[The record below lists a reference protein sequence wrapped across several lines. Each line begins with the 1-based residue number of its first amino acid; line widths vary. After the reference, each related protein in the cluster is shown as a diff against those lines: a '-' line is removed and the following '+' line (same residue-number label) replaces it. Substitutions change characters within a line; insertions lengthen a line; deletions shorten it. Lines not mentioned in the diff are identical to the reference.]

1 MDIIGL
7 GEAGCNI
14 AECFRKYP
22 QYKNIYKIDSVE
34 HKESGKFFKIKERAT
49 FEDYEEKCPS
59 MKRFFAKLSKEVIFV
74 VGGSGRCSLMSLAV
88 LEQIKDREIII
99 LFVKPDSDLLSEDRK
114 KIGKIVFNV
123 LQEYTRSG
131 LFDRMLIVDNI
142 RVQKTLDSISIMNY
156 FEKMNELIASTVHMI
171 NVYKNIKPVYE
182 NKLEKSVSCRVGTI
196 GLYELESSENKVM
209 FDLDF
214 PRYKRYFYC
223 INEEKLNNDG
233 DLLNIISSQMKEQ
246 ASSDE
251 TNVSFGIYATNYE
264 NDYVY
269 SIWYSNKIQDWS

>member
-1 MDIIGL
+1 
-7 GEAGCNI
+7 
-14 AECFRKYP
+14 
-22 QYKNIYKIDSVE
+22 
-34 HKESGKFFKIKERAT
+34 
-49 FEDYEEKCPS
+49 
-59 MKRFFAKLSKEVIFV
+59 
-74 VGGSGRCSLMSLAV
+74 
-88 LEQIKDREIII
+88 
-99 LFVKPDSDLLSEDRK
+99 
-114 KIGKIVFNV
+114 
-123 LQEYTRSG
+123 
-131 LFDRMLIVDNI
+131 MLIVDNN

-196 GLYELESSENKVM
+196 GLYEFESSENKVM

-246 ASSDE
+246 VSSDE